1 MKNFFFIALLALAF
15 CGCQNNNKSQQPS
28 EADIEAMVNERVA
41 AKLAEQGVEATANSS
56 VSNTNSSVSASN
68 NTAEASDGKT
78 QYAYE
83 FVVSGTTYRLSLDL
97 EEESAQLYV
106 EGAYAPNGKTFY
118 GTCGRIDSKKWVI
131 RSGRFTGANDYNIT
145 LNGERTYWGVYQWI
159 DTKNNFI
166 YLDLDS
172 YKAKN
177 PDYRIAIKP
186 IK

>member
-15 CGCQNNNKSQQPS
+15 CGCQNNKSQQSS

-41 AKLAEQGVEATANSS
+41 AKLAEQGVE
-56 VSNTNSSVSASN
+56 SN

-83 FVVSGTTYRLSLDL
+83 FVLSGTTYRLSLDL

-118 GTCGRIDSKKWVI
+118 GTCEREYDKKWVI
-131 RSGRFTGANDYNIT
+131 CSRGFNGADDYDIT
-145 LNGERTYWGVYQWI
+145 LNGERKYWGNWQYI
-159 DTKNNFI
+159 DTKNNYI
-166 YLDLDS
+166 YLDLDA
-172 YKAKN
+172 YQAKN

>member
-15 CGCQNNNKSQQPS
+15 CGCQNNKSQQSS

-41 AKLAEQGVEATANSS
+41 AKLAEQGVSD
-56 VSNTNSSVSASN
+56 VSASN

-83 FVVSGTTYRLSLDL
+83 FVLSGTTYRLSLDV

-106 EGAYAPNGKTFY
+106 EGTYAPNGKTFY
-118 GTCGRIDSKKWVI
+118 GTCEREYDKTWVI
-131 RSGRFTGANDYNIT
+131 RSGAFNGADDYDIT
-145 LNGERTYWGVYQWI
+145 LNGDRNYWGSWQYI
-159 DTKNNFI
+159 DTKNNYI
-166 YLDLDS
+166 YLD
-172 YKAKN
+172 YHTYQAKN

>member
-15 CGCQNNNKSQQPS
+15 CGCQNNKSQQSS

-41 AKLAEQGVEATANSS
+41 AKLAEQGVE
-56 VSNTNSSVSASN
+56 SN

-83 FVVSGTTYRLSLDL
+83 FVLSGTTYRLSLDV

-106 EGAYAPNGKTFY
+106 EGTYAPNGKTFY
-118 GTCGRIDSKKWVI
+118 GTCKREYFKPWVI
-131 RSGRFTGANDYNIT
+131 CSGGFNGADDYDIT
-145 LNGERTYWGVYQWI
+145 LNGERNYWDISQYI
-159 DTKNNFI
+159 DTKNNYI
-166 YLDLDS
+166 YLDLDA
-172 YKAKN
+172 YQAKN

>member
-1 MKNFFFIALLALAF
+1 MGNKYKSNKNLNNMKNFFFIALLALAF

-28 EADIEAMVNERVA
+28 EADIEAMVNE
-41 AKLAEQGVEATANSS
+41 
-56 VSNTNSSVSASN
+56 
-68 NTAEASDGKT
+68 T

-97 EEESAQLYV
+97 EEETAQLYV
-106 EGAYAPNGKTFY
+106 EDAYTPNGKTFY
-118 GTCGRIDSKKWVI
+118 GTCQRNFSKSWVI
-131 RSGRFTGANDYNIT
+131 ESRGFNGTNDYSIT
-145 LNGERTYWGVYQWI
+145 LNGKRTWWKHTQYI
-159 DTKNNFI
+159 DTRNNFI
-166 YLDLDS
+166 YLDYDS